1 MKLVDTLAEQAL
13 LEDLIESSK
22 PRVPIEC
29 QHLHYLLSTPFR
41 YGALYPHGSRFR
53 RAGLTSGVFYAS
65 LKVETAMCEMAFHRL
80 LFFAESPETPWPA
93 NAGEHTAFSVRFR
106 VGAGLDLTESP
117 FDEGTERWTHPTD
130 YSACQE
136 LADTARDAGVHALRY
151 RSARD
156 PSGGT
161 NVALLA
167 CAAFRTREPLERQ
180 MWRLHLSPAG
190 VRAIGS
196 GPKQRLGFD
205 RASFSA
211 DPRLARMR
219 WNR

>member
-22 PRVPIEC
+22 PQVPVEC
-29 QHLHYLLSTPFR
+29 RHLHYLLSTPFR
-41 YGALYPHGSRFR
+41 YGALYPLGSRFR

-65 LKVETAMCEMAFHRL
+65 LKVETAICEMAFHRL
-80 LFFAESPETPWPA
+80 LFFAESPDTPWPA

-106 VGAGLDLTESP
+106 VVAGLDLTEAP
-117 FDEGTERWTHPTD
+117 FDGDAERWTHPTD
-130 YSACQE
+130 YSSCQE
-136 LADTARDAGVHALRY
+136 LAETARAAGVQALRY

-156 PSGGT
+156 GAGGI

-167 CAAFRTREPLERQ
+167 CAAFRSPEPLERQ
-180 MWRLHLSPAG
+180 LWRLHLGPAG

-196 GPKQRLGFD
+196 TPKQRLGFD

-211 DPRLARMR
+211 DPRIAAMPWER
-219 WNR
+219 